1 MRMNVHSQ
9 IVPHVLRVKGGGFIN
24 RVWRM
29 QFQHAAV
36 EEAVNRAK
44 GLLEIN
50 RKPEWSEAE
59 LQARSEVVGLLFEG
73 LLTHEDDRDS
83 ADRAALTDVLRS
95 TMKHLLG

>member
-1 MRMNVHSQ
+1 MNVHSQ
-9 IVPHVLRVKGGGFIN
+9 IVDHIVLVKGGGVIN

-29 QFQHAAV
+29 QFQHVAV

-50 RKPEWSEAE
+50 RRPEWSEAE

-73 LLTHEDDRDS
+73 LLTHEDDADR

-95 TMKHLLG
+95 TMRHLLG